1 MGPSRETIMA
11 IRPSAGL
18 LAGLLAG
25 TIPLALPLA
34 AAPALA
40 QAAAPA
46 LAQRPSPNQPLAIEA
61 SPGLSP
67 PACPLVV
74 PRSDALLQPLR
85 IKPAEAA
92 QKNSMGCLSAADA
105 LYGPDG
111 CPSRLC
117 GQKHGYQVPLPSLE
131 GP

>member
-25 TIPLALPLA
+25 AIPLALPL
-34 AAPALA
+34 
-40 QAAAPA
+40 AAAPA

>member
-11 IRPSAGL
+11 ISPSAGL

-25 TIPLALPLA
+25 AIPLALPL
-34 AAPALA
+34 
-40 QAAAPA
+40 AAAPA

>member
-1 MGPSRETIMA
+1 MGPSRQIIMA

-25 TIPLALPLA
+25 AIPLALPL
-34 AAPALA
+34 
-40 QAAAPA
+40 AAAPA